1 MVPEGRPDVLACNLC
16 AYCFSS
22 ISLVQLAVLIN
33 VSMVNQD
40 GDHQLVSTGTAVFI
54 WLEILH
60 NGKIAVHLVLFV
72 YIQTDTEGQYHIGMI
87 VNLDESFR

>member
-1 MVPEGRPDVLACNLC
+1 MIYLRYFKVMVPEGRPDVLACNLC

-40 GDHQLVSTGTAVFI
+40 GDH
-54 WLEILH
+54 
-60 NGKIAVHLVLFV
+60 
-72 YIQTDTEGQYHIGMI
+72 
-87 VNLDESFR
+87 